1 MNDTPRRRESPLTRL
16 PHPLRSTLRLWL
28 RTWRAALAAE
38 DAYERARARGL
49 PRDIAAD
56 TAFKAL
62 NNDDPP
68 VRLERAAD
76 AQPVPARL
84 EAGGRLIASS

>member
-49 PRDIAAD
+49 PRDVAAD

-68 VRLERAAD
+68 VRLERAD
-76 AQPVPARL
+76 GTQRVPTAAPPAARP
-84 EAGGRLIASS
+84 A